1 MPVAHIYIRGSYFL
15 IKRKMNKFK
24 KNYIKFSMPVAKRT
38 AEYASKF
45 CLEGILNA

>member
-1 MPVAHIYIRGSYFL
+1 MPVAHIYIWGSYFL

-24 KNYIKFSMPVAKRT
+24 KNCIKIAMPVAKHR
-38 AEYASKF
+38 AEYASKY